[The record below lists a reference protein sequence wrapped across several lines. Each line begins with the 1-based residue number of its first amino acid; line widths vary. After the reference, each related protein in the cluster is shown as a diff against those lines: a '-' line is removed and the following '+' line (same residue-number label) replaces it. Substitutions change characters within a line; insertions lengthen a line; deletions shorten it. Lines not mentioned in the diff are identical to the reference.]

1 MISVEEAIFK
11 VENNY
16 EVLPTE
22 EVYLKD
28 ARNKILAKDIV
39 SPINM
44 PPFRQSAMDGYAVNF
59 DPNIESYTIID
70 EVQAGMDPDNYEL
83 KKGQSVRIFTGAA
96 LPNGSTSVIQQEW
109 CIRTNNSL
117 SFNKRPLDQLNI
129 RPIGEQLIEGE
140 KVLKKGHQ
148 INPAT
153 IGLIAGLGIEK
164 VTVYKEPNIAIIIT
178 GDELIQP
185 GNKLT
190 NGKIYESNSSMLI
203 AVLHQFGYQNITTFY
218 AKDNYK
224 ETLET
229 IDGAINQNDVVLLSG
244 GISVGNYDFVLEAST
259 ALGVKEMFYK
269 VKQKP
274 GKPLYF
280 GKKEE
285 KAVFGLPGN
294 PGATLTCFY
303 IYVLRYLSLITHRP
317 YPIRNENVQLSKPYI
332 KKGIRAEFLKAKIIA
347 GKAEISSHQN
357 SSMLRSFSEATGLV
371 YINEELETIKETNY
385 LTAYLLL

>member
-59 DPNIESYTIID
+59 DPNIESYTIVD
-70 EVQAGMDPDNYEL
+70 EIQAGMDPDNYEL

-190 NGKIYESNSSMLI
+190 NGKIYESNSRMLI

-224 ETLET
+224 ETVFLPKTEL
-229 IDGAINQNDVVLLSG
+229 QFFCENDDVM
-244 GISVGNYDFVLEAST
+244 I
-259 ALGVKEMFYK
+259 
-269 VKQKP
+269 
-274 GKPLYF
+274 
-280 GKKEE
+280 
-285 KAVFGLPGN
+285 
-294 PGATLTCFY
+294 
-303 IYVLRYLSLITHRP
+303 
-317 YPIRNENVQLSKPYI
+317 
-332 KKGIRAEFLKAKIIA
+332 
-347 GKAEISSHQN
+347 
-357 SSMLRSFSEATGLV
+357 
-371 YINEELETIKETNY
+371 
-385 LTAYLLL
+385 